1 MFIDTDLPEE
11 VAGRAVRA
19 LLSLSRE
26 IKKKRLKERGIS
38 RGSQLGIQP
47 GKQSCFMR
55 NWHALFVRIYAKHLQ
70 WCLCNMIY
78 TLE

>member
-1 MFIDTDLPEE
+1 VFIDTDLPEE

-38 RGSQLGIQP
+38 RGS
-47 GKQSCFMR
+47 
-55 NWHALFVRIYAKHLQ
+55 
-70 WCLCNMIY
+70 
-78 TLE
+78 